1 MKHYDYQKQL
11 HTLWTKA
18 VEQYQAGQRGSA
30 TYFDEYETQ
39 WLRANGIT
47 PQEIYDFAEDY
58 VSGGEP
64 DFATFAMICDVRR
77 NYFLEKLK
85 GQISDKKVANTSYT
99 PKDAEVDGIRWL
111 PRIIEKA
118 KAKLHGELDD
128 DTMYGCGGDR
138 AFFKEHD
145 IHPAEF
151 LRVVAE
157 HEDNDRAIIDWVK
170 ARRASATA
178 NA

>member
-1 MKHYDYQKQL
+1 MKHYDYQKHL
-11 HTLWTKA
+11 HSIWEKA
-18 VEQYQAGQRGSA
+18 VTQYEGGQRDA
-30 TYFDEYETQ
+30 QTYFDTDEEM

-58 VSGGEP
+58 VSSGEP

-77 NYFLEKLK
+77 NYFFEKMK
-85 GQISDKKVANTSYT
+85 GKASGKIVSNDSYT

-138 AFFKEHD
+138 AFLKEHD

-151 LRVVAE
+151 LRIVAE
-157 HEDNDRAIIDWVK
+157 HEDDDRAVIDWVK
-170 ARRASATA
+170 QRSAA
-178 NA
+178 KA

>member
-1 MKHYDYQKQL
+1 MKHYDYQKHL
-11 HTLWTKA
+11 HRLWQKA
-18 VEQYQAGQRGSA
+18 VKQYESGQRGSG
-30 TYFDEYETQ
+30 TYFETEEEM

-58 VSGGEP
+58 VSSGEP
-64 DFATFAMICDVRR
+64 DFPTFAMICDVRR
-77 NYFLEKLK
+77 NYFLEKLH
-85 GQISDKKVANTSYT
+85 GQQSDNKVPIDSYT
-99 PKDAEVDGIRWL
+99 PKDAEVEGIRWL

-128 DTMYGCGGDR
+128 DTMYCCGGDR
-138 AFFKEHD
+138 AFLKEHD

-157 HEDNDRAIIDWVK
+157 HEHDERAIIDWVK
-170 ARRASATA
+170 QRSAEA
-178 NA
+178 KAAL